1 MFDTWFTKVNMEMML
16 NEFIQIICQ
25 PIDAETIFK
34 IRLGCSGYNMIYS
47 NLHNVTYDPW
57 HNQIIRHS

>member
-1 MFDTWFTKVNMEMML
+1 MEMML

-47 NLHNVTYDPW
+47 NLHNVTYDP
-57 HNQIIRHS
+57 